1 MDASNSVEKIGPFE
15 HKALQ
20 TLKQIALG
28 VTEESNRNVRQ
39 IEMHLD
45 TAREV
50 VTDQQREAM
59 QSLADAI
66 KNVRAVSN
74 TF

>member
-1 MDASNSVEKIGPFE
+1 MNASNSVEKIGPFE
-15 HKALQ
+15 HKAIQ
-20 TLKQIALG
+20 TLKKIALG
-28 VTEESNRNVRQ
+28 VTEESNRNIKQ
-39 IEMHLD
+39 IELHLG

-50 VTDQQREAM
+50 VTEEQRDAM

-66 KNVRAVSN
+66 RKVRAVSN